1 MIHDLNTNPNTCLYA
16 DNPVRVTPDGKFAN
30 PRTSWAYSLRTES
43 IIRRDGN
50 GGAVSESSHQWVKGC
65 AFGCGGIVVLFVL
78 LIVGMSF
85 SMRRA
90 FDDAHTDRTI
100 LEEQFGDVDA
110 FTPAVDGS
118 VQDGR
123 VAAFLKIR
131 ESLAEIHGEIQDVDE
146 EMGQF
151 DDLTADGEPELRV
164 ALPAVFRL
172 TKSMMGLPW
181 VFGEIESARNKS
193 LVAAGMGIGEYTY
206 MYVLAYHDQLVAP
219 SDEANLF
226 SASAT
231 NSRVRADLRE
241 MIRRQVTAAREQL
254 PEGGDWLGVL
264 ETESALLDADSARI
278 PWQDG
283 LPAQI
288 AVCFNGSRQ
297 ALDATYSAA
306 AAEFELL
313 NSTIRG
319 GGMSIQMD

>member
-1 MIHDLNTNPNTCLYA
+1 M
-16 DNPVRVTPDGKFAN
+16 
-30 PRTSWAYSLRTES
+30 
-43 IIRRDGN
+43 
-50 GGAVSESSHQWVKGC
+50 SESSHQWVKGC
-65 AFGCGGIVVLFVL
+65 AFGCGGLVVLFVL

-90 FDDAHTDRTI
+90 FDDAHAGRTI
-100 LEEQFGDVDA
+100 LEEQFGDSDA
-110 FTPAVDGS
+110 FTPAIEGS
-118 VQDGR
+118 VKDGR
-123 VAAFLKIR
+123 VAAFLGVR
-131 ESLAEIHGEIQDVDE
+131 DSLAEIHGEIEDVDQ

-151 DDLTADGEPELRV
+151 DDLTADGEPEFRV

-181 VFGEIESARNKS
+181 VFGEIESVRNQS
-193 LVAAGMGIGEYTY
+193 LVEVGMGIGEYTY
-206 MYVLAYHDQLVAP
+206 IYVLAYHDQLVAP
-219 SDEANLF
+219 NDEANLF

-241 MIRRQVTAAREQL
+241 MIRRQVTAARDQL
-254 PEGGDWLGVL
+254 PEGDDWLGAL
-264 ETESALLDADSARI
+264 ETEMALLDADSDRI

-283 LPAQI
+283 LPEHI
-288 AVCFNGSRQ
+288 ADCFDGSRR
-297 ALDATYSAA
+297 ALDATYSVA